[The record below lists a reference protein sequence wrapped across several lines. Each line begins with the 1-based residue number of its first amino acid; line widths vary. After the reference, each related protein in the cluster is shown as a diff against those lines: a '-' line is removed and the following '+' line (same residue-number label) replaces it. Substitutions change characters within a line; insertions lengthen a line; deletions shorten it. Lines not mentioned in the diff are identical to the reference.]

1 MVSRCSPKRLVI
13 VLLHKRHPISKMWFL
28 NLFVSPRLSCTA
40 SATIAGFFSDYR
52 KVHASRALF
61 EHSKKLATDLF

>member
-13 VLLHKRHPISKMWFL
+13 VLLHKRHPISKMRFL

-52 KVHASRALF
+52 KVHAS
-61 EHSKKLATDLF
+61 